1 MKDIPHIRGKFY
13 IAKLIAEGEHE
24 TQDFKYAVSDARKIA
39 RSISAFANH
48 SGGRLLIGVKDSG
61 AVAGVRNEED
71 IYVVEAAAQLYCRP
85 AQELRFTAFVTEG
98 GAVVIRAEI
107 PPSATRPV
115 QCQEP
120 DGSWRAYYR
129 VKDENIVAHPLMVR
143 AWRQSA
149 SGEGLTMMLSES
161 EQRVL
166 ECLRSVTSASLEQ
179 IMIAASLS
187 RRSAED
193 IIVRLATIGVVE
205 FVHMREG
212 FEIAVA
218 TGE

>member
-24 TQDFKYAVSDARKIA
+24 TQDFKYAISDARKIA
-39 RSISAFANH
+39 RSISAFANN

-85 AQELRFTAFVTEG
+85 AQELRFTAFTTEG

-107 PPSATRPV
+107 SPSPTRPV
-115 QCQEP
+115 QAQEP

-166 ECLRSVTSASLEQ
+166 EHLRSVPSSSIEQ
-179 IMIAASLS
+179 IMLAASLS
-187 RRSAED
+187 RRTAEEM
-193 IIVRLATIGVVE
+193 IVRLATIGVVE
-205 FVHMREG
+205 FVHVREG
-212 FEIAVA
+212 FEIAVVA
-218 TGE
+218 GE

>member
-39 RSISAFANH
+39 RSISAFANN

-85 AQELRFTAFVTEG
+85 AQELRFTAFTTEG

-107 PPSATRPV
+107 SPSPTRPV
-115 QCQEP
+115 QAQEP

-143 AWRQSA
+143 AWRRSA

-166 ECLRSVTSASLEQ
+166 EHLRSVPSSSIEQ
-179 IMIAASLS
+179 IMLAASLS
-187 RRSAED
+187 RRTAEEM
-193 IIVRLATIGVVE
+193 IVRLATIGVVE
-205 FVHMREG
+205 FVHVREG
-212 FEIAVA
+212 FEIAVVA
-218 TGE
+218 GE